1 MSNGAGPASY
11 RFGYCELQPG
21 QQRLLVE
28 GQAVAVGPR
37 AFDLLVALVERAGE
51 LVSKDELLARVWP
64 GLVVEE
70 NNLQVQISALRKI
83 LGQQA
88 IATVPGRGYR
98 FTLNLTRDVAPD
110 ASRAASPGTHLPT
123 AVHPLTRLLGPI
135 DRDSPS

>member
-11 RFGYCELQPG
+11 RFGHCELQPG

-64 GLVVEE
+64 KLVVEE
-70 NNLQVQISALRKI
+70 NNLQVQVSALRKI
-83 LGQQA
+83 LGQDA

-98 FTLNLTRDVAPD
+98 FALQLEGHASGTSTVPAAPKQNLPR
-110 ASRAASPGTHLPT
+110 
-123 AVHPLTRLLGPI
+123 PLTRFIGREDAL
-135 DRDSPS
+135 DE